1 MEGPINGDCHQV
13 DGTKIMTPELPPLN
27 EELSF
32 YADNSQLLSE
42 TLQQLKK
49 DLGVNWPDGYEL
61 YGMNLSDLIDLVADV
76 LYEVN
81 RKSQQNLFNLFYR
94 IDLPEIKVQ
103 ETLSSDGFEWSRL
116 AELILKR
123 ELQKVVLRR
132 HFSK

>member
-1 MEGPINGDCHQV
+1 
-13 DGTKIMTPELPPLN
+13 MTPELPPLN

-42 TLQQLKK
+42 TLQQLRK
-49 DLGVNWPDGYEL
+49 DLGENWPEDHEPE
-61 YGMNLSDLIDLVADV
+61 GMALSGLIDLVADV

-94 IDLPEIKVQ
+94 IDLPETKVQ
-103 ETLSSDGFEWSRL
+103 EMLTSDGFYWSGL

-123 ELQKVVLRR
+123 ELQKVVLRK
-132 HFSK
+132 HFAK